1 MLIPLGKYRYP
12 QEVALIVVVLGST
25 TDMGSRLGVRITP
38 AASDCRIKKFVDPE
52 SQHTNMIEG
61 GAEEE
66 KA

>member
-1 MLIPLGKYRYP
+1 
-12 QEVALIVVVLGST
+12 
-25 TDMGSRLGVRITP
+25 MGSILGVRITP

-52 SQHTNMIEG
+52 SQHTNMVEG

>member
-1 MLIPLGKYRYP
+1 M
-12 QEVALIVVVLGST
+12 ALIVVPLGSE
-25 TDMGSRLGVRITP
+25 TDMGSKLGVRIIP
-38 AASDCRIKKFVDPE
+38 IASDCRTKKFVDPE